1 MFRKTTFLIYC
12 FFVLTSFESVAFD
25 VEAKTQSENNKQA
38 QWKVIAIPFYDPS
51 VDAGLSVVPI
61 YSFYADESSETSST
75 LSATLT
81 YTRNESYYV
90 KGNTDLLL
98 NNDSIR
104 LVSEFGYTY
113 TKFELLN
120 NIDTIQEDIAFDGE
134 AYFKIHED
142 MYVGLGLNYSSNR
155 YTAETRRDR
164 ALLRILGFNH
174 EFESDTGGK
183 ISFLWDAR
191 EHYYYPYHGFLF
203 ELSYEDHGA
212 WLGNDKEDT
221 YSSLFSDYRIFYS
234 LSQDDNHILAS
245 KWVGRYLLDADNA
258 PSSAYTTYG
267 RQGRDVQRGFVVG
280 DYVASH
286 MTNLELEYRYSIQHT
301 SSQVLNNLSIVS
313 LAGVGKVFGNQ
324 VIGPDKSFSDSD
336 TLSMIGVGLRY
347 RLMRQERINVRMD
360 ITYNNENEVLA
371 YFSLGENI

>member
-1 MFRKTTFLIYC
+1 M
-12 FFVLTSFESVAFD
+12 
-25 VEAKTQSENNKQA
+25 
-38 QWKVIAIPFYDPS
+38 
-51 VDAGLSVVPI
+51 PI
-61 YSFYADESSETSST
+61 YSFYADENSETSST

-81 YTRNESYYV
+81 YTRNESYYL

-104 LVSEFGYTY
+104 LVSEFGYSY

-120 NIDTIQEDIAFDGE
+120 TIDTIQED
-134 AYFKIHED
+134 
-142 MYVGLGLNYSSNR
+142 MYLGLGLNYSSNR
-155 YTAETRRDR
+155 YTAETRLDR
-164 ALLRILGFNH
+164 ALLRILGFNG

-245 KWVGRYLLDADNA
+245 KWVERYLLDADNA

-324 VIGPDKSFSDSD
+324 VIGPDKSFSESD
-336 TLSMIGVGLRY
+336 TLSMIEVGLRY